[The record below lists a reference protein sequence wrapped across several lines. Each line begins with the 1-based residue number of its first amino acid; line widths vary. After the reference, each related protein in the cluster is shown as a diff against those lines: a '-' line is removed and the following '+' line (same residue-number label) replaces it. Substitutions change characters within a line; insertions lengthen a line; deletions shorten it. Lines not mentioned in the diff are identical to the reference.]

1 MNTILMLILS
11 ILLSAGLVW
20 ALIPILTRMKFG
32 QPIRE
37 EGNKD
42 HYKKQGTPTMGG
54 IAFLLA
60 FFLVS
65 IISIKFDLSLF
76 YILITTFA
84 FGAIG
89 FIDDYEKIAKKEN
102 EGLNE
107 KQKLVLQISV
117 SLILTVLMYF
127 TLNVRI
133 YEIDIPFISRAF
145 NIGILAIPLIVFIMV
160 GTTNAVNI
168 TDGLDGLLSSVSIP
182 VFIGIFIITLPFNIS
197 VALSALAFAGV
208 LLGFLIFNSNPAS
221 IFMGDTGSMAIGGAI
236 VAMMIIIN
244 KPLYLIFIGGVYM
257 METLSVIIQR
267 IYFKSTGGKRI
278 FKMSPIHDH
287 FELEGHKETKIVASF
302 MVLSIILT
310 LFTMYII

>member
-145 NIGILAIPLIVFIMV
+145 NIGILAIPLIDFIMV

-182 VFIGIFIITLPFNIS
+182 VFIGIFIIALPFNIS
-197 VALSALAFAGV
+197 VALSALVFAGV

-278 FKMSPIHDH
+278 FKMSPIHHH